1 MRKSFTLIEYECSKS
16 MSRNEGFTLIE
27 LLVVITIIG
36 ILSTM
41 VLVSM
46 GGVRAKARDAKRE
59 SDLRQIVLAMEL
71 DYSDDELYS
80 QYTVDEWKAATSQIP
95 KATGKYLSPIPRDP
109 KGEAYHWVDNSS
121 GITGCSSQH
130 YCFFAELEEPST
142 TPGNTIY
149 FAGSE
154 KGTRKLDRASP
165 PDSCPCW

>member
-1 MRKSFTLIEYECSKS
+1 
-16 MSRNEGFTLIE
+16 
-27 LLVVITIIG
+27 LVVITIIG

-59 SDLRQIVLAMEL
+59 SDMRQIVLAMEL

-80 QYTVDEWKAATSQIP
+80 QYTVDEWKAATNQIP

-109 KGEAYHWVDNSS
+109 KGEAYHWVENSS
-121 GITGCSSQH
+121 GITGCSTQH
-130 YCFFAELEEPST
+130 YCFFAELEEPSN

-149 FAGSE
+149 FGGSE

-165 PDSCPCW
+165 PNSCPCW

>member
-1 MRKSFTLIEYECSKS
+1 MKKS
-16 MSRNEGFTLIE
+16 FTLIE

-46 GGVRAKARDAKRE
+46 TGVRAKARDAKRQ
-59 SDLRQIVLAMEL
+59 SDINQIVLALML
-71 DYSDDELYS
+71 DYDDNEMYS
-80 QYTVDEWKAATSQIP
+80 QYTVDEWKAATSQIS

-109 KGEAYHWVDNSS
+109 KGEAYYWVENSS
-121 GITGCSSQH
+121 GMTGCNTQY
-130 YCFFAELEEPST
+130 YCVFAELEEPSN

-149 FAGSE
+149 FGGSE

-165 PDSCPCW
+165 PNSCPCW

>member
-1 MRKSFTLIEYECSKS
+1 MNNKRLQPPRHVLPLRGPPS
-16 MSRNEGFTLIE
+16 FTLIE

-59 SDLRQIVLAMEL
+59 SDMRQIVLAMEL

-80 QYTVDEWKAATSQIP
+80 QYAVDEWKAVTAQIP
-95 KATGKYLSPIPRDP
+95 KTTGKYLSPIPRDP
-109 KGEAYHWVDNSS
+109 KGEAYHWVENSS
-121 GITGCSSQH
+121 GITGCSSQR
-130 YCFFAELEEPST
+130 YCVFAEMEEPST

-154 KGTRKLDRASP
+154 KGTRRLDRASP
-165 PDSCPCW
+165 PNSCPCW